1 MAQDEQIN
9 DNPVST
15 RQEIIKKY
23 DVNGDGVF
31 DAKEINCILDDYMFI
46 TQTNKSLTDTIT
58 NQKKLL
64 SGTFL
69 LIVLLTLSNLGT
81 SFLAVN
87 MSKEVVVVDGK
98 IMANGGSQE
107 EAISTMTSVRT
118 LEKEVHGSVKAAFF
132 GHGRILGNDVDFSAT
147 SPTEVVCFTGNE
159 VQSLFDNAMDGSGTN
174 VVFNGT
180 AEDGS
185 IFKRF
190 ININGGGSFDDI
202 DGGVYTFSNAQFVQV
217 DIDRCD
223 GQTGRSLE
231 TNRDLGFGGKSP
243 GSADGKRLLG
253 DNFYVFVED

>member
-31 DAKEINCILDDYMFI
+31 DAKEINCIMDDYMFI
-46 TQTNKSLTDTIT
+46 TQTNKSLTDSNT

-81 SFLAVN
+81 AFLAVN

-118 LEKEVHGSVKAAFF
+118 LEKEVRGTMKAAF
-132 GHGRILGNDVDFSAT
+132 
-147 SPTEVVCFTGNE
+147 
-159 VQSLFDNAMDGSGTN
+159 
-174 VVFNGT
+174 
-180 AEDGS
+180 
-185 IFKRF
+185 
-190 ININGGGSFDDI
+190 
-202 DGGVYTFSNAQFVQV
+202 
-217 DIDRCD
+217 
-223 GQTGRSLE
+223 
-231 TNRDLGFGGKSP
+231 
-243 GSADGKRLLG
+243 
-253 DNFYVFVED
+253 

>member
-31 DAKEINCILDDYMFI
+31 DTKEINCIMDDYMFI
-46 TQTNKSLTDTIT
+46 TQTNKSLTDSNS

-81 SFLAVN
+81 AFLAVN

-107 EAISTMTSVRT
+107 EAISTMNSVRT
-118 LEKEVHGSVKAAFF
+118 VTQEVKGSN
-132 GHGRILGNDVDFSAT
+132 GISNRRTLQDNDDEDWDNVIFDVSD
-147 SPTEVVCFTGNE
+147 VCFTQE
-159 VQSLFDNAMDGSGTN
+159 QVESFYKYTMAGSGTN
-174 VVFNGT
+174 I
-180 AEDGS
+180 ELKKDGS
-185 IFKRF
+185 ESEFFQIK
-190 ININGGGSFDDI
+190 G
-202 DGGVYTFSNAQFVQV
+202 NA
-217 DIDRCD
+217 
-223 GQTGRSLE
+223 SH
-231 TNRDLGFGGKSP
+231 
-243 GSADGKRLLG
+243 
-253 DNFYVFVED
+253 